1 MTNVKGRILQCGK
14 LSLRL
19 NGKVNKD
26 LKINLFKTSILETL
40 TINIK
45 DNNIE
50 TRHVILECS
59 TFDFIDQKSESY
71 ILHTITH
78 KGTR

>member
-45 DNNIE
+45 EELLNG
-50 TRHVILECS
+50 V
-59 TFDFIDQKSESY
+59 FIY
-71 ILHTITH
+71 
-78 KGTR
+78 